1 MHLSIALLLAALSL
15 PVLATDAPK
24 TVDGAKPPVS
34 QQKMKERLLRHV
46 EARIKI
52 LQDSHACIKAAADMQ
67 AIGDC
72 HEQERKST
80 KALRERARAEMLAP
94 R

>member
-1 MHLSIALLLAALSL
+1 MHLPIALLLAALSL
-15 PVLATDAPK
+15 PVLAADAPK
-24 TVDGAKPPVS
+24 TVDGAKSPES

-52 LQDSHACIKAAADMQ
+52 LQDSHACIKAAADMK

-72 HEQERKST
+72 HEQERKLT
-80 KALRERARAEMLAP
+80 KALREQARADMLAP